1 MKKVIA
7 LKSNNL
13 SLKALLT
20 STITISN
27 IFATDII
34 IDAATADTFSILY
47 FWYLTPRFV
56 LGVLFKMIK

>member
-47 FWYLTPRFV
+47 F
-56 LGVLFKMIK
+56 